1 MLRSCA
7 VGIGILGS
15 QLMRAADCGGGHP
28 VAPTVEDPG
37 PLGMCVLVMKEMYI
51 GIRQDIHPFL

>member
-1 MLRSCA
+1 
-7 VGIGILGS
+7 
-15 QLMRAADCGGGHP
+15 MRAADCGGGHS

-37 PLGMCVLVMKEMYI
+37 PLVCVLVMKEMYI